1 MKEEE
6 NEEEEEEGEGSDKK
20 DKDAMDVEKKE
31 GEGEKKEGEK
41 EEETKVQEPY
51 GVAAGL
57 DENGIPVCF
66 KDLKDDTEDIDDLQ
80 DSEHFQDRLSFLNLC
95 TGNHYQFDQLRRAKH
110 SSVMVLYHL
119 HNPDAPKFVP
129 SCAYATRRSSRA
141 TATIVLRAR
150 WIFVTRVIPHTA
162 LASIHSIHC
171 APSP

>member
-1 MKEEE
+1 MRRKSRRRRKTDKKKEKGKKGKERRRRRVKEEE
-6 NEEEEEEGEGSDKK
+6 NEGEGGRSRGRQQGQRCHGCGEEGERGR
-20 DKDAMDVEKKE
+20 EE
-31 GEGEKKEGEK
+31 GREK

-110 SSVMVLYHL
+110 SSDEVLYHL
-119 HNPDAPKFVP
+119 HNPDAPKFAILR
-129 SCAYATRRSSRA
+129 SCATRR
-141 TATIVLRAR
+141 
-150 WIFVTRVIPHTA
+150 
-162 LASIHSIHC
+162 
-171 APSP
+171 